1 MTKEELKALIA
12 ETTEKAKA
20 EAKEQGLD
28 KEATKKYVADAV
40 AKIKEANP
48 VDEPKEKEY
57 LVETPVEN
65 FNGIVAGVHFA
76 YGKAEVKAG
85 WILDW
90 FKEKGYKVTE
100 VK

>member
-1 MTKEELKALIA
+1 MAKAKEKVEEVAVEETVEEVVETKPV
-12 ETTEKAKA
+12 EKA
-20 EAKEQGLD
+20 
-28 KEATKKYVADAV
+28 
-40 AKIKEANP
+40 
-48 VDEPKEKEY
+48 EKEY

-76 YGKAEVKAG
+76 YGKAKVKAG